1 MGVCAEFP
9 QYGRIGVTLQVLH
22 FAPMPTKHRR
32 INVTCDGELQAAM
45 RKAAG
50 HIDAGSDAGLLRE
63 MAIAGARSLPDEPVD
78 EVRARILAIPGVIPR
93 QAADLDLSW
102 LDEIPREKP
111 SMTSEELLRWV
122 RSHDKRP

>member
-1 MGVCAEFP
+1 
-9 QYGRIGVTLQVLH
+9 
-22 FAPMPTKHRR
+22 
-32 INVTCDGELQAAM
+32 M